1 MLLLENVKTVC
12 FLTSE
17 RAGAQ
22 IFAASPSLPRG
33 KGGQRIRRIWES
45 LGRDS
50 AQREPPS
57 LAPDRPPGPPLW
69 ALPMEDLKL

>member
-22 IFAASPSLPRG
+22 IFAASPESPPRERQAE
-33 KGGQRIRRIWES
+33 KPPD
-45 LGRDS
+45 LGVT
-50 AQREPPS
+50 REEFRAGRAALLGPRP
-57 LAPDRPPGPPLW
+57 APAFGHW
-69 ALPMEDLKL
+69 K